1 MENEA
6 LTIHIILESGWA
18 MEIQEYLNDLLGN
31 QLREMKYRYREQ
43 IVADIKNRM
52 CSLLSKWDDEEY
64 RRTILFVTDEEALFY
79 EPYAAAEVKEFVV
92 ATIRDRMLE
101 VAASVNCAQFKME
114 DPLSDKKIRQMTSD
128 AIAYFRQYGFESL
141 QEEARSMEFKD
152 VYGEAIKKY
161 PLAWEILKKTALLT
175 AETLQFAGTNE
186 TVSEYEDQKLD
197 CKTYNKVVCDGYSL
211 DFDDYLKEELGNLI
225 SGYTEV
231 LYVDSFKIL
240 SRNFEKVL
248 HVLQIILEN
257 GRTFVTSNYY
267 ISNGYIEKRKEIL
280 RAAHSEKDVFE
291 NLRNRRGTPA
301 ELRNILKGMAD
312 AER

>member
-1 MENEA
+1 M
-6 LTIHIILESGWA
+6 G
-18 MEIQEYLNDLLGN
+18 IQEYLNDLLGN

-92 ATIRDRMLE
+92 AALRNSMLE
-101 VAASVNCAQFKME
+101 VAASVNCTQFKMQ
-114 DPLSDKKIRQMTSD
+114 DPLSNEKIRQLTSD
-128 AIAYFRQYGFESL
+128 AIVYFRQCIFASL
-141 QEEARSMEFKD
+141 REEAQSMEFKD
-152 VYGEAIKKY
+152 VYGQAIKKY
-161 PLAWEILKKTALLT
+161 PLAWDVLKKTALMTGEIL
-175 AETLQFAGTNE
+175 EFAGADQ

-197 CKTYNKVVCDGYSL
+197 CRKYDKVICDGYSL
-211 DFDDYLKEELGNLI
+211 EFDEYLEEALGNLI
-225 SGYTEV
+225 SGHTEV
-231 LYVDSFKIL
+231 FFVDSFKIL

-257 GRTFVTSNYY
+257 GRTFVTCNYY

-280 RAAHSEKDVFE
+280 RAAHSEKDVLK
-291 NLRNRRGTPA
+291 NLRNMRDVYKRQV
-301 ELRNILKGMAD
+301 
-312 AER
+312 

>member
-1 MENEA
+1 M
-6 LTIHIILESGWA
+6 G
-18 MEIQEYLNDLLGN
+18 IQEYLNDLLGN

-92 ATIRDRMLE
+92 AALRNSMLE
-101 VAASVNCAQFKME
+101 VAASVNCTQFKMQ
-114 DPLSDKKIRQMTSD
+114 DPLSNEKIRQLTSD
-128 AIAYFRQYGFESL
+128 AIVYFRQCSFASL
-141 QEEARSMEFKD
+141 REEAQSMEFKD
-152 VYGEAIKKY
+152 VYGQAIKKY
-161 PLAWEILKKTALLT
+161 PLAWDVLKKTALMTGEIL
-175 AETLQFAGTNE
+175 EFAGADQ

-197 CKTYNKVVCDGYSL
+197 CRKYDKVICDGYSL
-211 DFDDYLKEELGNLI
+211 EFDEYLEEALGNLI
-225 SGYTEV
+225 SGHTEV
-231 LYVDSFKIL
+231 FFVDSFKIL

-257 GRTFVTSNYY
+257 GRTFVTCNYY

-280 RAAHSEKDVFE
+280 RAAHSEKDVLK
-291 NLRNRRGTPA
+291 NLRNMRGTQA
-301 ELRNILKGMAD
+301 ELRTILKGLAD
-312 AER
+312 AEL